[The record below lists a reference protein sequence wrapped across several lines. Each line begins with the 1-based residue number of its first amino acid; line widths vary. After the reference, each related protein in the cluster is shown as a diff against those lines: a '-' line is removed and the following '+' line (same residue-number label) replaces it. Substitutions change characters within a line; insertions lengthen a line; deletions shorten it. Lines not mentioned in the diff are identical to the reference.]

1 MPSIFIDGQEGTTGL
16 QIHQRLADRSDLEIL
31 LIDPDKR
38 KDPKARRELLN
49 EADVAILCL
58 PDTASKESV
67 SLVSNDK
74 TRIIDASTAHRTA
87 PDWVYGFPEL
97 SPEHRSRLTKSTR
110 IANPGCHA
118 TGFAA
123 AVYPLVKLGILPKD
137 YPVTCQSVTGYSG
150 GGKKLINYYESPD
163 AKRDKLIC
171 PRHYALTLNHK
182 HLPEMQVV
190 SGLYSP
196 PLFTPILGDF
206 YQGMA
211 VAIPLHTHL
220 LSKKTTASEI
230 HQALMEYYDNERF
243 VRVLP
248 FDSERLT
255 FDGGFDP
262 TACNGTNFLDL
273 CVFGHEDQ
281 TLVIA
286 RLDNLG
292 KGASGAAVQSLNIL
306 LGIDEGTGL

>member
-16 QIHQRLADRSDLEIL
+16 QIHQRLADRSDLELL
-31 LIDPDKR
+31 LIDPEKR
-38 KDPKARRELLN
+38 KDPQARRELLN
-49 EADVAILCL
+49 AADVAILCL
-58 PDTASKESV
+58 PDAAAKESV
-67 SLVSNDK
+67 LLVNNDK

-87 PDWVYGFPEL
+87 PNWAYGFPEL
-97 SPEHRSRLTKSTR
+97 SSEHRSRLAQSTR

-123 AVYPLVKLGILPKD
+123 VVYPLVRLGIMPKD
-137 YPVTCQSVTGYSG
+137 YPVSCQSITGYSG
-150 GGKKLINYYESPD
+150 GGKKLINYYQSPD

-190 SGLYSP
+190 SGLDYP

-211 VAIPLHTHL
+211 VAIPLHTRL
-220 LSKKTTASEI
+220 LTRKMTGSEI
-230 HQALMEYYDNERF
+230 HQALTEYYADQHF

-248 FDSERLT
+248 FESELLT

-273 CVFGHEDQ
+273 CVFGHKDQ
-281 TLVIA
+281 TLVMA

-292 KGASGAAVQSLNIL
+292 KGASGAAVQSLNIVL
-306 LGIDEGTGL
+306 CFDERTGL